1 LRNSDFKFAIRNS
14 QFALENNMPRRRVA
28 ERRAVLPD
36 PVYSSALVTKFINGI
51 MWGGKRS
58 IAENIFYDALR
69 QVGEKTGEEPL
80 KVFKRAIENVR
91 PTVEVK
97 SRRVG
102 GSTYQVPVEVH
113 QERRGAL
120 AIRWIVSYARGRGE
134 KTMTDR
140 LTGELLDAANNRGN
154 AVKKKEDTHR
164 MADAN
169 KAFAHYKW

>member
-1 LRNSDFKFAIRNS
+1 
-14 QFALENNMPRRRVA
+14 MPRRRVA

-36 PVYSSALVTKFINGI
+36 PVYNNPLVTKFINGI
-51 MWGGKRS
+51 MWGGKKS
-58 IAENIFYDALR
+58 KAEKTFYDALR

-80 KVFKRAIENVR
+80 KVFKRAIDNTK

-102 GSTYQVPVEVH
+102 GSTYQVPIEVH

-120 AIRWIVSYARGRGE
+120 AIRWIVLYARGRGE

-140 LTGELLDAANNRGN
+140 LAGEILDAANNRGN
-154 AVKKKEDTHR
+154 SVEEKEETHR

-169 KAFAHYKW
+169 KAFAHYKF

>member
-1 LRNSDFKFAIRNS
+1 
-14 QFALENNMPRRRVA
+14 MPRRRVA

-36 PVYSSALVTKFINGI
+36 PVYNSPLVTKFINGI

-58 IAENIFYDALR
+58 LAERTFYNALI
-69 QVGEKTGEEPL
+69 QVGEKAGDEPL

-120 AIRWIVSYARGRGE
+120 AIRWIVQYARGRGE

-140 LTGELLDAANNRGN
+140 LAAELLDAANNRGN